1 MPPKKGKGKGKKKG
15 ASKKDKPD
23 YDGRDLD
30 KDNKLKEEQAIDL
43 TYNQFHSTNTK
54 LYVLR
59 LERLTKELDDSKRRV
74 YKL

>member
-30 KDNKLKEEQAIDL
+30 KDNELKEEQAIDL
-43 TYNQFHSTNTK
+43 T
-54 LYVLR
+54 L
-59 LERLTKELDDSKRRV
+59 
-74 YKL
+74 